1 MPDSSR
7 LLTLPTEI
15 RWHIYSFIYLEPL
28 IVDFLRPKSHYSKT
42 ALFLACRQLNQET
55 LGFYYGG
62 NTFSLPLSQRFAMS
76 DWSYMPRNFELVK
89 TLHLEA
95 NTFFWKSSSNK
106 AKTSEHIKN
115 CQRRLEKYL
124 SAILWANRGTMAPSL
139 KTLIF
144 ADRLPTIYDKEHWDH
159 RTDTSKERLDKYI
172 HIFGELEIAVGQVV
186 IKIK

>member
-1 MPDSSR
+1 MPDACR

-15 RWHIYSFIYLEPL
+15 RLHIYSFIYLEHL
-28 IVDFLRPKSHYSKT
+28 VVNFLRLKIHYSKT

-55 LGFYYGG
+55 LEFYYGK

-76 DWSYMPRNFELVK
+76 DWCYMPQNFELVK

-95 NTFFWKSSSNK
+95 NTFFWKSSRNR

-124 SAILWANRGTMAPSL
+124 SAILWVNRGSIAPSL

-144 ADRLPTIYDKEHWDH
+144 ADRLPTIHDPEHWDH
-159 RTDTSKERLDKYI
+159 RTDTSKERLDEYI
-172 HIFGELEIAVGQVV
+172 QIFEERGIVVGQVV

>member
-1 MPDSSR
+1 MPDASR

-15 RWHIYSFIYLEPL
+15 RWHIYSFIYLEHL
-28 IVDFLRPKSHYSKT
+28 VVDFLRPKSHYSKT

-55 LGFYYGG
+55 LGFYYGR

-95 NTFFWKSSSNK
+95 NTFFWKSSSNR

-124 SAILWANRGTMAPSL
+124 SAILWANRGSIVPGL

-144 ADRLPTIYDKEHWDH
+144 ADRLPTIHDKEHWDH
-159 RTDTSKERLDKYI
+159 STDTSKKRLDEYI
-172 HIFGELEIAVGQVV
+172 QIFEELGIAVGQVV
-186 IKIK
+186 INIK